1 MNFIF
6 DIDGTICFDGCSID
20 PSIKQRLF
28 KLRQA
33 NHNVMFASARPI
45 RDLLP
50 VIPEF
55 ADDTLIGGNGSII
68 SKNGQIEIVSVIN
81 EHDISLIKKIIKK
94 YQLSYIIDDKFNYA
108 SNLDTNN
115 ELYQRI
121 DPDGKAQSLDMD
133 EIRNPIKAILL
144 NIDKKNF
151 DMIAHQL
158 VSQSH
163 GIELIRHYSESYID
177 VTARGVDKYTTIQY
191 ILGTNSDYI
200 AFGNDH
206 NDVHMLEHASQ
217 GYFVTNQFIE
227 HTSFFKNKNI
237 TVIDDTIY
245 AICEVLDRYL

>member
-1 MNFIF
+1 M
-6 DIDGTICFDGCSID
+6 DS
-20 PSIKQRLF
+20 
-28 KLRQA
+28 
-33 NHNVMFASARPI
+33 
-45 RDLLP
+45 
-50 VIPEF
+50 
-55 ADDTLIGGNGSII
+55 
-68 SKNGQIEIVSVIN
+68 
-81 EHDISLIKKIIKK
+81 
-94 YQLSYIIDDKFNYA
+94 
-108 SNLDTNN
+108 NN

-144 NIDKKNF
+144 NIDNKDF

-200 AFGNDH
+200 AFGNDR

>member
-1 MNFIF
+1 
-6 DIDGTICFDGCSID
+6 
-20 PSIKQRLF
+20 
-28 KLRQA
+28 
-33 NHNVMFASARPI
+33 
-45 RDLLP
+45 
-50 VIPEF
+50 
-55 ADDTLIGGNGSII
+55 
-68 SKNGQIEIVSVIN
+68 
-81 EHDISLIKKIIKK
+81 
-94 YQLSYIIDDKFNYA
+94 
-108 SNLDTNN
+108 

-144 NIDKKNF
+144 NIDNKDF
-151 DMIAHQL
+151 DMIAHLL

-206 NDVHMLEHASQ
+206 NDVHMLEHAYQ

-227 HTSFFKNKNI
+227 HTSFLKNQNI
-237 TVIDDTIY
+237 TVIDDTIH
-245 AICEVLDRYL
+245 AICEVLDKYL

>member
-81 EHDISLIKKIIKK
+81 EHDISLIKKLIKK

-163 GIELIRHYSESYID
+163 GIELIRHYS
-177 VTARGVDKYTTIQY
+177 G
-191 ILGTNSDYI
+191 DYI

-227 HTSFFKNKNI
+227 HTLFFKNQNI
-237 TVIDDTIY
+237 TVIDDTIH
-245 AICEVLDRYL
+245 AICEVLDKYL